1 MASASPA
8 PSATATLP
16 AEPVL
21 VRTLSD
27 EYSEVYQI
35 AVAPSPTAFDQASA
49 QTRATMI
56 GALVGLDAP
65 DSVEWS
71 IDQTVDQTGR
81 SMWLGSWASQ
91 PGQKCPAPTCIDGF
105 PIDPSIAVIQLEMDA
120 YGSVLSFSRVLGPTQ
135 PKPAHLI
142 TEAQARKAAG
152 GKPRSAE
159 LVWTREP
166 PSSQTF
172 RLAWQFQYGD
182 AQPGA
187 DGSRCM
193 TLLDAG
199 TGAQLFAGCTS

>member
-1 MASASPA
+1 
-8 PSATATLP
+8 
-16 AEPVL
+16 

-35 AVAPSPTAFDQASA
+35 AVAPSPTTLDQASA
-49 QTRATMI
+49 QTRATKI
-56 GALVGLDAP
+56 GELVGLDAP

-71 IDQTVDQTGR
+71 VDQTVDQTGR
-81 SMWLGSWASQ
+81 SMWLGIWASQ

-120 YGSVLSFSRVLGPTQ
+120 YGTVLSFSRVLGPPQ

-152 GKPRSAE
+152 GQPRSAE
-159 LVWTREP
+159 LVWTRQP
-166 PSSQTF
+166 PGSQTF
-172 RLAWQFQYGD
+172 RLAWRLDYGVAHPSTD
-182 AQPGA
+182 TT
-187 DGSRCM
+187 RCVVV
-193 TLLDAG
+193 LDAG